1 MKPTTLPSPP
11 ATSLLGRLV
20 GKFLAALDRLVPYG
34 YEDETG
40 FHYSKQP
47 VRVRH
52 MVRFHPEPTT
62 RHARRYRTRHLL
74 LKLSQLSADNA
85 ESPVSMIGDRQ

>member
-1 MKPTTLPSPP
+1 MKPTTSPSPP

-40 FHYSKQP
+40 FHYNTQP
-47 VRVRH
+47 IRVRH
-52 MVRFHPEPTT
+52 MVRFHPEPTA
-62 RHARRYRTRHLL
+62 RHVGRYRTRHL
-74 LKLSQLSADNA
+74 SSSAG
-85 ESPVSMIGDRQ
+85 SMIGDRQ